1 MSTLETDK
9 TQLEEIIAHK
19 DAMLA
24 ILRTKNINP
33 TEFETA
39 ANETINNFAA
49 SCVEA
54 KADTFY
60 TD

>member
-19 DAMLA
+19 DAMLT
-24 ILRTKNINP
+24 ILRTKNIDP
-33 TEFETA
+33 TDFENA
-39 ANETINNFAA
+39 ANDTINTFAS
-49 SCVEA
+49 SCVDA